1 MRICEVCGRE
11 IIGPAYLALIEGAEL
26 VVCAEC
32 TQYAKWFR
40 KLGRGR
46 PARRTPQASAQR
58 APRTSTFR
66 TQRVMRAE
74 QAEALELVEDFGRR
88 VKEAREAKG
97 LTQEELGKLIG
108 EKASVISRI
117 ESGRMAPDVALARK
131 LEHALG
137 IRLLTRAGEEV
148 KVRVAKPPPVPALT
162 LGDILAM
169 SEAARGKK
177 GHEEAEGR
185 PG

>member
-46 PARRTPQASAQR
+46 PARRTSQVSVQR

-66 TQRVMRAE
+66 TPRAMRAE
-74 QAEALELVEDFGRR
+74 QAEALELIEDFGRR

-117 ESGRMAPDVALARK
+117 ESGRMAPDVALAKK

-137 IRLLTRAGEEV
+137 IKLLVEAREAPSAGVIVRATAPKTGG
-148 KVRVAKPPPVPALT
+148 LT

-169 SEAARGKK
+169 SAKRG
-177 GHEEAEGR
+177 GQEGE
-185 PG
+185 G